1 MTIREIKV
9 GDMVWGN
16 LRNGSEYAWVT
27 DISPLDKVVQVYRG
41 KIYMEHSD
49 LEVRYADGK
58 TERKKFSDVNRVEI
72 RVLDINRMDKW
83 QVNALL
89 GDTPF
94 KVKMNNGYFGS
105 YSVIRHKGKKA
116 VVFCDDRDAIVKL
129 VTAFYDDILCID
141 WSGDYRWN
149 TDKPCIVK
157 EDGLYNILEKHS
169 NHLLCGEWL
178 KEIKPHWKSDS
189 TLGYYLEGV
198 NHEGKEVIITD
209 NGTIRLANLSTP
221 KNINNILAAAK
232 LLTTKQEIIDC
243 WISKGLPCAHI
254 RGLEYKGARCGLI
267 SKEEAL
273 RYIETH
279 CSFSGSFNSAEWRIL
294 DGAVT
299 LLFRDYCDSDYD

>member
-1 MTIREIKV
+1 MEKRELKV

-16 LRNGSEYAWVT
+16 LRNGSEYAWIT
-27 DISPLDKVVQVYRG
+27 DISPLDKKVQYYRG
-41 KIYMEHSD
+41 APCIVHSD
-49 LEVRYADGK
+49 LEVRYEDGK
-58 TERKKFSDVNRVEI
+58 TERKKFSDVYLVDS
-72 RVLDINRMDKW
+72 RVLDINQKDKW

-89 GDTPF
+89 GATPF
-94 KVKMNNGYFGS
+94 KVGMDNGYFGA
-105 YSVIRHKGKKA
+105 YSIIEYKGKKA

-129 VTAFYDDILCID
+129 VTAFYDDILCVA
-141 WSGDYRWN
+141 WSGDYRCN

-169 NHLLCGEWL
+169 NHLLCNEWL
-178 KEIKPHWKSDS
+178 KDIECKWKYHN
-189 TLGYYLEGV
+189 TLGYYLNGV
-198 NHEGKEVIITD
+198 NQNGEGVIITD
-209 NGTIRLANLSTP
+209 KGTIRLANLATP
-221 KNINNILAAAK
+221 KNLNNILAAAN

-254 RGLEYKGARCGLI
+254 RGLMYKGARHNLI

-273 RYIETH
+273 KYIETH
-279 CSFSGSFNSAEWRIL
+279 CRFSGSFNSAEWRIL